1 MPKISPST
9 YIPGAWN
16 PEELGGGTHVPLPLD
31 GAVSDAVVEKVAIA
45 IRARNLSRGE
55 WADVSEQDK
64 NVWRTDA
71 RIAIAALAA
80 ALGEEA

>member
-9 YIPGAWN
+9 YIPGAWS